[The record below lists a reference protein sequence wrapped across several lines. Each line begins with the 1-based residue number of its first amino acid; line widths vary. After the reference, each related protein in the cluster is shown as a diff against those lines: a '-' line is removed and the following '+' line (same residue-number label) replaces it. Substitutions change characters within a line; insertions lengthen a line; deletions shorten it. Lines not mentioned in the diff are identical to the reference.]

1 MLNIGEFARFAGVS
15 VRMLRHY
22 DSLGLLVPTS
32 VDPTSGYRRYSES
45 LIPRAHQLVALKEL
59 GFSLDEVGI
68 LMADTLSTV
77 QFRDLLEDRRRSLVD
92 QIDADTARLGEVER
106 RLRLIEGVPMSH
118 LAFEEKSLPEL
129 RVLARTATVEDHDQ
143 IGPTIGPMFEGL
155 AQQLIDDGEVPGHPG
170 VAWYEGR
177 NGGLT
182 IGAGY
187 INKASTPA
195 GAAFHV
201 LPAMP
206 RALTAIYRGAMD
218 GIGQAWQEL
227 AAEVGKRGLNMTGP
241 CREIYLHTQG
251 PQEEWVTELQ
261 QPVG

>member
-22 DSLGLLVPTS
+22 DRLGLLVPTS
-32 VDPTSGYRRYSES
+32 VDPTSGYRRYAES

-59 GFSLDEVGI
+59 GFSLDEVGT
-68 LMADTLSTV
+68 LMADTLSTA
-77 QFRDLLEDRRRSLVD
+77 QFRDLLEERRQTLAD
-92 QIDADTARLGEVER
+92 QIAADTRRLGEVER
-106 RLRLIEGVPMSH
+106 RLRLIEGGPMSH
-118 LAFEEKSLPEL
+118 LEFEEKDLPAL
-129 RVLARTATVEDHDQ
+129 HVLARTASVEEHDQ

-155 AQQLIDDGEVPGHPG
+155 AQQLIDNGETPGHPG

-177 NGGLT
+177 DGNLS

-187 INKASTPA
+187 VTEASAPA
-195 GAAFHV
+195 GAAYYD
-201 LPAMP
+201 LPPVP
-206 RALTAIYRGAMD
+206 RAITAIYRGAMD

-227 AAEVGKRGLNMTGP
+227 AAEVGQRGLDMTGP
-241 CREIYLHTQG
+241 CREIYLNTQG
-251 PQEEWVTELQ
+251 PQDGWATELQ

>member
-32 VDPTSGYRRYSES
+32 VDPTSSYRRYAES

-59 GFSLDEVGI
+59 GFSLDEVGT
-68 LMADTLSTV
+68 LLADTLSAG
-77 QFRDLLEDRRRSLVD
+77 QFRELLEERRRTLAD
-92 QIDADTARLGEVER
+92 QIAADSERLSEVER

-118 LAFEEKSLPEL
+118 LVFEEKDLPTL
-129 RVLARTATVEDHDQ
+129 HVLARTATVEDHDQ
-143 IGPTIGPMFEGL
+143 IGSTIGPMFEGL
-155 AQQLIDDGEVPGHPG
+155 AQQLIDNGEVPGHPG
-170 VAWYEGR
+170 VAWYEGQDGR
-177 NGGLT
+177 LA

-187 INKASTPA
+187 VNKTAAPD
-195 GAAFHV
+195 GAAFHD
-201 LPAMP
+201 LPAVP
-206 RALTAIYRGAMD
+206 RALTAIYRGSMT

-227 AAEVGKRGLNMTGP
+227 AAEVGKRGLDMTGP
-241 CREIYLHTQG
+241 CREIYLNTQG